1 MNEFHTLT
9 DGEGV
14 ELESNVPFRFA
25 CCDCGLV
32 HDMVIVSED
41 GKPVGFAIKRMQ
53 EATRTRR
60 IDMKIE
66 YCDHCDSFLPWTSN
80 KPIPDSYNPCIKGH
94 KMQFRSPDEH
104 NWTGEDWG
112 FFRPRCADRSPT
124 QPTEDGGAHG

>member
-41 GKPVGFAIKRMQ
+41 GKPVGFAIKRVP
-53 EATRTRR
+53 EATQERR
-60 IDMKIE
+60 AEMAGQ
-66 YCDHCDSFLPWTSN
+66 S
-80 KPIPDSYNPCIKGH
+80 
-94 KMQFRSPDEH
+94 
-104 NWTGEDWG
+104 
-112 FFRPRCADRSPT
+112 
-124 QPTEDGGAHG
+124 TEDEDDHG